1 MTTKRDAGERRL
13 LVNLS
18 VIAGSAAMLA
28 ASWLSVVTTDRGQA
42 ADAAALAAVPAPA
55 GVAVASPPMAS
66 ANASDAAGLVPTPAP
81 RRVIVTR
88 PSRAS

>member
-1 MTTKRDAGERRL
+1 MTTKRDTAERRR

-28 ASWLSVVTTDRGQA
+28 ASWLSVVTADRGQA
-42 ADAAALAAVPAPA
+42 AQAAAVPAPA
-55 GVAVASPPMAS
+55 TTTRVSPPMAS
-66 ANASDAAGLVPTPAP
+66 ANATDAAGLVPTPAP